1 MCVGQKFDINVAYVA
16 SYVYLG
22 KYLYQNYSIF
32 TSFENPCLVKED
44 FIIG

>member
-22 KYLYQNYSIF
+22 KYIPISKLF
-32 TSFENPCLVKED
+32 D
-44 FIIG
+44 FYII